1 MLIALVLLVAGL
13 VLLVWASDQL
23 VTAAARLSLVLR
35 ITPVVI
41 GVVVIGFGTS
51 MPELVVSGLAAIE
64 GLFDLGVGNVIGSN
78 IANVLLVLGAAA
90 LVAPVAVT
98 DRLLRREVP
107 LTLVAVAAFA
117 WAIQGPLRVV
127 DAILLLVL
135 LAVVLGIVITLA
147 RRDGTID
154 LNELEELSAAAT
166 STGRESLR
174 AIVGLTLTIA
184 GAQMV
189 VIGGGAIAEGFG
201 LSEGFVGLTLVAVGT
216 SLPELATSVQAVRR
230 GEAELLVGNVLG
242 SNLFNAA
249 AVGSLLVWSGAN
261 LGRTVATELAGIATI
276 AMVVAVAGVSLLLIV
291 RRRLG
296 RLSGALMMLAYVA
309 VVVLLGR

>member
-13 VLLVWASDQL
+13 ALLVWASDQL

>member
-1 MLIALVLLVAGL
+1 MLIAVVLLVAGL
-13 VLLVWASDQL
+13 ALLVWAADQL

-90 LVAPVAVT
+90 LIAPVTVT

-107 LTLVAVAAFA
+107 LTLAAVAAFA
-117 WAIQGPLRVV
+117 WAIQGPLRVA
-127 DAILLLVL
+127 DAILLVVL
-135 LAVVLGIVITLA
+135 LVAILIIIITLA
-147 RRDGTID
+147 RRDGALD
-154 LNELEELSAAAT
+154 LGEVDALTAATT

-174 AIVGLTLTIA
+174 AVVGLTLTIA

-230 GEAELLVGNVLG
+230 GESELLVGNVLG
-242 SNLFNAA
+242 SNLFNAV
-249 AVGSLLVWSGAN
+249 AVGPLLVWSGAN

-276 AMVVAVAGVSLLLIV
+276 AMVVAVAGVSLLLVV

-296 RLSGALMMLAYVA
+296 RLSGALMLLVYVA

>member
-1 MLIALVLLVAGL
+1 
-13 VLLVWASDQL
+13 

-90 LVAPVAVT
+90 LIAPVTVT

-107 LTLVAVAAFA
+107 LTLAAVAAFA
-117 WAIQGPLRVV
+117 WAIQGPLRVA
-127 DAILLLVL
+127 DAILLVVL
-135 LAVVLGIVITLA
+135 LVAILIIIITLA
-147 RRDGTID
+147 RRDGALD
-154 LNELEELSAAAT
+154 LDEVDALTAATT

-174 AIVGLTLTIA
+174 AVVGLTLTIA

-230 GEAELLVGNVLG
+230 GESELLVGNVLG
-242 SNLFNAA
+242 SNLFNAV
-249 AVGSLLVWSGAN
+249 AVGPLLVWSGAN

-276 AMVVAVAGVSLLLIV
+276 AMVVAVAGVSLLLVV

-296 RLSGALMMLAYVA
+296 RLSGALMLLVYVA
-309 VVVLLGR
+309 IVVLLGR

>member
-1 MLIALVLLVAGL
+1 MLTATLLLVAGL
-13 VLLVWASDQL
+13 ALLVWAAGQL
-23 VTAAARLSLVLR
+23 VIAAARLSIVLR
-35 ITPVVI
+35 IPPVVI

-90 LVAPVAVT
+90 LVAPVTVT
-98 DRLLRREVP
+98 ERLLRREVP
-107 LTLVAVAAFA
+107 LTLAAVAAFA
-117 WAIQGPLRVV
+117 WAIQGPLRVI
-127 DAILLLVL
+127 DAVLLIVL
-135 LAVVLGIVITLA
+135 LAVVVAIVITLA
-147 RRDGTID
+147 RRDGTLD
-154 LNELEELSAAAT
+154 LDEAEALTATTT

-174 AIVGLTLTIA
+174 ALIGLTLTIA

-242 SNLFNAA
+242 SNLFNAT
-249 AVGSLLVWSGAN
+249 AVGSLMVWSGAD
-261 LGRTVATELAGIATI
+261 LGRTVASELAGIATI
-276 AMVVAVAGVSLLLIV
+276 AMVVAVAGVSLLLV
-291 RRRLG
+291 ARRRLG
-296 RLSGALMMLAYVA
+296 RVSGACMLVAYAA
-309 VVVLLGR
+309 VVVMLGT

>member
-1 MLIALVLLVAGL
+1 MLIATLLLVAGL
-13 VLLVWASDQL
+13 ALLVWAAGQL
-23 VTAAARLSLVLR
+23 VIAAARLSIVLR

-90 LVAPVAVT
+90 VVAPVTVT
-98 DRLLRREVP
+98 ERLLRREVP
-107 LTLVAVAAFA
+107 LTLAAVAAFA

-127 DAILLLVL
+127 DAVLLIVL
-135 LAVVLGIVITLA
+135 LAVVLAIVITLA
-147 RRDGTID
+147 RRDGTLD
-154 LNELEELSAAAT
+154 LDEVEALTAATT

-174 AIVGLTLTIA
+174 ALIGLTLTIA

-242 SNLFNAA
+242 SNLFNAT
-249 AVGSLLVWSGAN
+249 AVGSLLVWSGAD
-261 LGRTVATELAGIATI
+261 LGRTVASELAGIATI
-276 AMVVAVAGVSLLLIV
+276 AMVVAVAGVSLLLV
-291 RRRLG
+291 ARRRLG
-296 RLSGALMMLAYVA
+296 RVAGACMLVAYAA
-309 VVVLLGR
+309 VVVMLGT

>member
-1 MLIALVLLVAGL
+1 MLTATLLLVAGL
-13 VLLVWASDQL
+13 ALLVWAADQL
-23 VTAAARLSLVLR
+23 VTAAARLSIVLR

-51 MPELVVSGLAAIE
+51 MPELVVSGLAALE

-90 LVAPVAVT
+90 VVAPVTVSE
-98 DRLLRREVP
+98 RLLRREVP
-107 LTLVAVAAFA
+107 LTLAAVAAFA

-127 DAILLLVL
+127 DAVLLIVLLV
-135 LAVVLGIVITLA
+135 VVLVIVITLA
-147 RRDGTID
+147 RRDGTLD
-154 LNELEELSAAAT
+154 LDEVEALTATTT

-174 AIVGLTLTIA
+174 ALIGLTLTIA

-249 AVGSLLVWSGAN
+249 AVGSLLVWSGAG
-261 LGRTVATELAGIATI
+261 LGRTVASELAGIATI
-276 AMVVAVAGVSLLLIV
+276 AMVVAVAGVSLLLVV

-296 RLSGALMMLAYVA
+296 RVAGACMLVAYAA
-309 VVVLLGR
+309 VVVLLGT

>member
-1 MLIALVLLVAGL
+1 MLIATLLLVAGL
-13 VLLVWASDQL
+13 ALLVWAAGQL
-23 VTAAARLSLVLR
+23 VIAAARLSIVLR
-35 ITPVVI
+35 ITPIVI

-90 LVAPVAVT
+90 VVAPVTVT
-98 DRLLRREVP
+98 ERLLRREVP
-107 LTLVAVAAFA
+107 LTLAAVAAFA

-127 DAILLLVL
+127 DAVLLIVL
-135 LAVVLGIVITLA
+135 LAVVLAIVITLA
-147 RRDGTID
+147 RRDGTLD
-154 LNELEELSAAAT
+154 LDEVEALTAATT

-174 AIVGLTLTIA
+174 ALIGLTLTIA

-242 SNLFNAA
+242 SNLFNAT
-249 AVGSLLVWSGAN
+249 AVGSLLVWSGAD
-261 LGRTVATELAGIATI
+261 LGRTVASELAGIATI
-276 AMVVAVAGVSLLLIV
+276 AMVVAVAGVSLLLV
-291 RRRLG
+291 ARRRLG
-296 RLSGALMMLAYVA
+296 RVAGACMLVAYAA
-309 VVVLLGR
+309 VVVMLGT

>member
-1 MLIALVLLVAGL
+1 MLIASMLLIAGL
-13 VLLVWASDQL
+13 VLLVWAADQL

-90 LVAPVAVT
+90 LIAPVTVT

-107 LTLVAVAAFA
+107 LTLAAVAAFA

-127 DAILLLVL
+127 DAVL
-135 LAVVLGIVITLA
+135 LIVLLTVVLVIIITLA
-147 RRDGTID
+147 RRDGTLD
-154 LNELEELSAAAT
+154 LDEVEALTAAAT

-174 AIVGLTLTIA
+174 ALVGLTLTIA

-249 AVGSLLVWSGAN
+249 AVGPLLVWSGAN
-261 LGRTVATELAGIATI
+261 LGRTVATDLAGIATT
-276 AMVVAVAGVSLLLIV
+276 AMVLAVAGVSLLLVV

-296 RLSGALMMLAYVA
+296 RLSGALMLLSYVA
-309 VVVLLGR
+309 VIVMLAR

>member
-1 MLIALVLLVAGL
+1 MLIATLLLVAGL
-13 VLLVWASDQL
+13 ALLVWAAGQL
-23 VTAAARLSLVLR
+23 VIAAARLSIVLR
-35 ITPVVI
+35 ITPIVI

-90 LVAPVAVT
+90 VVAPVTVT
-98 DRLLRREVP
+98 ERLLRREVP
-107 LTLVAVAAFA
+107 LTLAAVAAFA

-127 DAILLLVL
+127 DAVLLIVL
-135 LAVVLGIVITLA
+135 LAVVLAIVITLA
-147 RRDGTID
+147 RRDGTLD
-154 LNELEELSAAAT
+154 LDEVEALTAATT

-174 AIVGLTLTIA
+174 ALIGLTLTIA

-249 AVGSLLVWSGAN
+249 AVGPLLVWSGAD
-261 LGRTVATELAGIATI
+261 LGRTVASELAGIATI
-276 AMVVAVAGVSLLLIV
+276 AMVVAVAGVSLLLV
-291 RRRLG
+291 ARRRLG
-296 RLSGALMMLAYVA
+296 RVAGACMLVAYAA
-309 VVVLLGR
+309 VVVMLGT

>member
-1 MLIALVLLVAGL
+1 MLIAVVLLVAGL
-13 VLLVWASDQL
+13 ALLVWAADQL

-90 LVAPVAVT
+90 LIAPVTVT

-107 LTLVAVAAFA
+107 LTLAAVAAFA
-117 WAIQGPLRVV
+117 WAIQGPLRVA
-127 DAILLLVL
+127 DAILLVVL
-135 LAVVLGIVITLA
+135 LVAILIIIITLA
-147 RRDGTID
+147 RRDGALD
-154 LNELEELSAAAT
+154 LDEVDALTAATT

-174 AIVGLTLTIA
+174 AVVGLTLTIA

-230 GEAELLVGNVLG
+230 GESELLVGNVLG
-242 SNLFNAA
+242 SNLFNAV
-249 AVGSLLVWSGAN
+249 AVGPLLVWSGAN

-276 AMVVAVAGVSLLLIV
+276 AMVVAVAGVSLLLVV

-296 RLSGALMMLAYVA
+296 RLSGALMLLVYVA
-309 VVVLLGR
+309 IVVLLGR

>member
-1 MLIALVLLVAGL
+1 MLIASMLLIAGL
-13 VLLVWASDQL
+13 VLLVWAADQL

-90 LVAPVAVT
+90 LIAPVTVT

-107 LTLVAVAAFA
+107 LTLAAVAAFA

-127 DAILLLVL
+127 DAVL
-135 LAVVLGIVITLA
+135 LIVLLTVVLVIIITLA
-147 RRDGTID
+147 RRDGTLD
-154 LNELEELSAAAT
+154 LDEVEALTAAAT

-174 AIVGLTLTIA
+174 ALVGLTLTIA

-201 LSEGFVGLTLVAVGT
+201 LSEGFVGLTFVAVGT

-249 AVGSLLVWSGAN
+249 AVGPLLVWSGAN
-261 LGRTVATELAGIATI
+261 LGRTVATDLAGIATT
-276 AMVVAVAGVSLLLIV
+276 AMVLAVAGVSLLLVV

-296 RLSGALMMLAYVA
+296 RLSGALMLLSYVA
-309 VVVLLGR
+309 VIVMLGR